1 MSGLGRRFD
10 PSETHLDGGDSP
22 STADLAQAM
31 VAARELEAFAARDS
45 VGPTV
50 GFEDRVMEAIAAE
63 PVPRLLVRPGGA
75 VRGGLPLAFLASFRD
90 AWRLA
95 TGSGRPVAVRAQAFA
110 FVLLVVLATGSL
122 TTVFAVGA
130 ASFLS
135 SGPSP
140 SPSVSTPSASPAP
153 LASPSPS
160 PLPSPSTSPSP
171 TSSDPLAPDG
181 SASPGMTAEPTDML
195 APGDTA
201 GPTDDHGSGGAAPT
215 KTPKPTRTPRA
226 TETPEPDETAEPT
239 ETDDDGGDDHGGG
252 GGDDGGG
259 DDGGGGSGGSGG
271 D

>member
-10 PSETHLDGGDSP
+10 PSEVHPDGGVSP

-31 VAARELEAFAARDS
+31 VAARELEALAARDS
-45 VGPTV
+45 VSPTV

-63 PVPRLLVRPGGA
+63 PVPRLLVRPGRA

-95 TGSGRPVAVRAQAFA
+95 SGGGRPIAVRAQAFA

-122 TTVFAVGA
+122 GTVIAVGA

-140 SPSVSTPSASPAP
+140 SPSVPAPSMSPAP
-153 LASPSPS
+153 LVSPSPS
-160 PLPSPSTSPSP
+160 ALPSPSASPSP
-171 TSSDPLAPDG
+171 TSSDPLAPEG
-181 SASPGMTAEPTDML
+181 SAAPGMTADPTKTFE
-195 APGDTA
+195 PGDTA
-201 GPTDDHGSGGAAPT
+201 EPTDDHGSGATPT
-215 KTPKPTRTPRA
+215 AKTPKPTTTPRA

-239 ETDDDGGDDHGGG
+239 ETDDDGGDDDGGG

-259 DDGGGGSGGSGG
+259 DDGGGSGGSGPG
-271 D
+271 